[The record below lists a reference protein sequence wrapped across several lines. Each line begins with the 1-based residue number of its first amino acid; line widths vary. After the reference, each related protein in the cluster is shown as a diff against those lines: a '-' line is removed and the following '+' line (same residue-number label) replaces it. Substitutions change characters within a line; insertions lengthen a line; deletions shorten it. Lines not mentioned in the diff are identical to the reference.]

1 MDTSGEYRMKKLF
14 TIDDFMVAFMSAMGY
29 GLGYTLAKQA
39 GWSEILCL
47 AACIALGMSLEALVS
62 KIVFSKVVQKK
73 KQNRIC
79 TYVIIFLV
87 FLAAQYFAYSK
98 MGVSLLENLREEF
111 ASVVGIPIL
120 GFIVN
125 MIIRGFR
132 VWKIRK
138 RYGDGSEGFV
148 FDLKRE
154 DIEETNAQNQA
165 VRGEYDANLAVK
177 TRTGVFVGYKY
188 KEIVCYLGIPYA
200 KPPVGERRWK
210 APEPLDPSDG
220 VFQAVN
226 FGASAIQVEHTGSI
240 IRNHRQSEDCLTLN
254 ICAGKS
260 KDTGESKDRTPKPVL
275 VLFHSGD
282 FTSGGAVDPLMYGT
296 NYVTKHPDILFVS
309 FNYRL
314 GIFGFID
321 FKEVPGGEAY
331 PDAINLGLLDQI
343 AALAWIKENISAFG
357 GDPDKITV
365 LGFESGATSIC
376 LLAASEQARGLFRK
390 AFVFNGNLGHVYET
404 PDNARALAKELCK
417 ETHTSSMQELMQLS
431 TQSLKEAAQRLWRNM
446 CAPTNDGTLIPSD
459 VYAAYEEGK
468 ASGIEFIL
476 GFPGKEMQVLRSVIG
491 EQNYEDLISAAVAE
505 IENYT
510 DSAASE
516 AVQKY
521 IKSQTA
527 AAGEMEAKTRI
538 AEQWNALG
546 IYRTALKLSRGG
558 NTVHVLLWDE
568 KPLIENLGSGT
579 IDAAAALLGN
589 GDALHMYGSVMD
601 KDLSEI
607 LQTLLAKYI
616 KGEALRLYRNEI
628 TYVDALDW
636 KAFPKALIVSDGII
650 KCGPIEN
657 RITEV
662 KELLELAKK

>member
-1 MDTSGEYRMKKLF
+1 MKKLF

-62 KIVFSKVVQKK
+62 KIVFSKAVQKK
-73 KQNRIC
+73 KRNRVC

-87 FLAAQYFAYSK
+87 FVAAQYFAYSR
-98 MGVSLLENLREEF
+98 MGVSLLENLQEEF
-111 ASVVGIPIL
+111 TYVVGIPIL

-138 RYGDGSEGFV
+138 RYGDGGEGFV
-148 FDLKRE
+148 FNLKRE

-165 VRGEYDANLAVK
+165 VRGEYDADLAVK
-177 TRTGVFVGYKY
+177 TRTGVFVGYKN
-188 KEIVCYLGIPYA
+188 KKTVCYLGIPYA

-210 APEPLDPSDG
+210 APEPLAPSDR
-220 VFQAVN
+220 VFQAEN
-226 FGASAIQVEHTGSI
+226 FGASAIQVEHKGSI
-240 IRNHRQSEDCLTLN
+240 IKNHRQSEDCLTLN
-254 ICAGKS
+254 ICV
-260 KDTGESKDRTPKPVL
+260 GESKDSGKKPVL

-282 FTSGGAVDPLMYGT
+282 FTSGGAVSPLMYGT
-296 NYVTKHPDILFVS
+296 NYVAAHPDIVFVS

-343 AALAWIKENISAFG
+343 AALTWIKENISAFG
-357 GDPDKITV
+357 GDPDKITA

-376 LLAASEQARGLFRK
+376 LLAASEQAKGLFRR

-404 PDNARALAKELCK
+404 PDNARTLAKELLK
-417 ETHTSSMQELMQLS
+417 ETHTSSMQELAQRS
-431 TQSLKEAAQRLWRNM
+431 TESLKEAAQRLWRNM
-446 CAPTNDGTLIPSD
+446 CAPTCDGTLIPSD

-491 EQNYEDLISAAVAE
+491 DQNYEDLISAAVAE

-558 NTVHVLLWDE
+558 NTVHILLWDE

-650 KCGPIEN
+650 QCGPIED

-662 KELLELAKK
+662 KELLEMAKR

>member
-1 MDTSGEYRMKKLF
+1 MKKLF

-29 GLGYTLAKQA
+29 GLGYTLAKHA
-39 GWSEILCL
+39 GWSDIMSL
-47 AACIALGMSLEALVS
+47 AACLVLGMSLETVVS
-62 KIVFSKVVQKK
+62 KIVYSKAVQKK
-73 KQNRIC
+73 NRNRVI
-79 TYVIIFLV
+79 TYVVIFLV
-87 FLAAQYFAYSK
+87 FTAAQYFAYSR
-98 MGVSLLENLREEF
+98 MGVSMLGDLRDEWAF
-111 ASVVGIPIL
+111 VVGFPVL

-132 VWKIRK
+132 VRKIRK

-148 FDLKRE
+148 FDLTKE

-165 VRGEYDANLAVK
+165 VQGDYDADLAVK
-177 TRTGVFVGYKY
+177 TRTGVYVGYLQK
-188 KEIVCYLGIPYA
+188 KIACYLGIPYA

-210 APEPLDPSDG
+210 APEPLEPSDR
-220 VFQAVN
+220 VMEAQN
-226 FGASAIQVEHTGSI
+226 FGASAVQVEHKGSI

-254 ICAGKS
+254 ICV
-260 KDTGESKDRTPKPVL
+260 GESKDRTPKPVL
-275 VLFHSGD
+275 VLFHGGD
-282 FTSGGAVDPLMYGT
+282 FTCGGAVSPLMYGT
-296 NYVTKHPDILFVS
+296 NYVAEHPDIVFVS

-343 AALAWIKENISAFG
+343 AALEWIKENISAFG

-376 LLAASEQARGLFRK
+376 LLAASEGAKGLFRK

-404 PDNARALAKELCK
+404 PDNARALAKELLK

-431 TQSLKEAAQRLWRNM
+431 TESLKEAAQRLWRNM
-446 CAPTNDGTLIPSD
+446 CAPTNDGTLVPAD
-459 VYAAYEEGK
+459 VFAAYEEGK
-468 ASGIEFIL
+468 ASGVEFIL
-476 GFPGKEMQVLRSVIG
+476 GIPGREMHVMRSVIG
-491 EQNYEDLISAAVAE
+491 DRNYEELISAVVAD
-505 IENYT
+505 IQQYS
-510 DSAASE
+510 DGAAAE
-516 AVQKY
+516 AVQEY

-527 AAGEMEAKTRI
+527 AAGEADAKTKI

-546 IYRTALKLSRGG
+546 IYRTALKLSQGG
-558 NTVHVLLWDE
+558 NKVHVMLWDE
-568 KPLIENLGSGT
+568 KPVIENLGSGT
-579 IDAAAALLGN
+579 TDAAAALLGN
-589 GDALHMYGSVMD
+589 AEALQMYGSVMD

-607 LQTLLAKYI
+607 LQTLLSKYI

-628 TYVDALDW
+628 TGVDAMEW

-650 KCGPIEN
+650 QCGPVED

-662 KELLELAKK
+662 KELLEMAKR